1 MTAVRNR
8 SSIPLGAAISTFL
21 RSFAIQGSWNYRT
34 MIGQGFAFALLPV
47 LQHVHRGDPA
57 ALERAVERHAHH
69 FNAHP
74 YMAELA
80 LGAVARMEADGA
92 SPDAIERFKK
102 GVRGP
107 LGSLGDRL
115 IWAGALPTAALLG
128 LLTLAAG
135 VPIWIPPVI
144 FVVAYNAVH
153 LTLRIW
159 AFRAGLEQGA
169 AVVKR
174 IGSAH
179 LPRFADAFASGGTF
193 LIGALLGVVA
203 TRVVTQ
209 GGQAGW
215 VFPALVLGLGG
226 VILGEKLG
234 NDVWRYA
241 SLITAALVFGVLGF
255 GLFS

>member
-1 MTAVRNR
+1 MTSVDTET
-8 SSIPLGAAISTFL
+8 SIPAGAAISTFI

-47 LQHVHRGDPA
+47 LQHVHRDDPL

-80 LGAVARMEADGA
+80 LGAVARMEADGE
-92 SPDAIERFKK
+92 SPDAIERFKT

-115 IWAGALPTAALLG
+115 IWVGALPTAALLG
-128 LLTLAAG
+128 LLVLAMGAP
-135 VPIWIPPVI
+135 VWVPPVI
-144 FVVAYNAVH
+144 FIVSYNAVH

-159 AFRAGLEQGA
+159 AFRAGLHQGA
-169 AVVKR
+169 GVVR
-174 IGSAH
+174 GIGSAR
-179 LPRFADAFASGGTF
+179 LPRFADHFAVWGTF
-193 LIGALLGVVA
+193 LIGALVGLATVGVISGGGDAEWVVPALILGV
-203 TRVVTQ
+203 
-209 GGQAGW
+209 GG
-215 VFPALVLGLGG
+215 FVLGER
-226 VILGEKLG
+226 VG

-241 SLITAALVFGVLGF
+241 ALITVALVFGVLGF

>member
-1 MTAVRNR
+1 MTAVRTR
-8 SSIPLGAAISTFL
+8 SPIPLGAAVSTFL

-47 LQHVHRGDPA
+47 LEVVHRGDPA

-92 SPDAIERFKK
+92 SPEAIERFKQ

-135 VPIWIPPVI
+135 APIWLPPVI
-144 FVVAYNAVH
+144 FVVAYNVVH

-159 AFRAGLEQGA
+159 AFRTGLRQGA
-169 AVVKR
+169 GVVKR
-174 IGSAH
+174 IGSAR
-179 LPRFADAFASGGTF
+179 LPRFADGFASGGTF
-193 LIGALLGVVA
+193 LIGALMGVVA
-203 TRVVTQ
+203 ARTIT
-209 GGQAGW
+209 GGGDVGW
-215 VFPALVLGLGG
+215 TLAAVVLGVGAFL
-226 VILGEKLG
+226 LGEKQG
-234 NDVWRYA
+234 NEVWRYA
-241 SLITAALVFGVLGF
+241 SLVTAALVFGVLAF

>member
-1 MTAVRNR
+1 MTTVDTR
-8 SSIPLGAAISTFL
+8 STIPTGAAVSTFV

-47 LQHVHRGDPA
+47 LQHVHRDDPV

-92 SPDAIERFKK
+92 NSEAIERFKS
-102 GVRGP
+102 GIRGP

-115 IWAGALPTAALLG
+115 IWAGALPTAALLALLVLG
-128 LLTLAAG
+128 LGAPVWL
-135 VPIWIPPVI
+135 PPLL
-144 FVVAYNAVH
+144 FVLSYNAVH

-159 AFRAGLEQGA
+159 AFRSGLRHGAG
-169 AVVKR
+169 VVHR
-174 IGSAH
+174 IGSAR
-179 LPRFADAFASGGTF
+179 LPRFADHFAAWGTF
-193 LIGALLGVVA
+193 LIGSLVGLTAARVFARGGGAEWVIPALILGV
-203 TRVVTQ
+203 
-209 GGQAGW
+209 GG
-215 VFPALVLGLGG
+215 FVLG
-226 VILGEKLG
+226 ERLG
-234 NDVWRYA
+234 NGVWRYA
-241 SLITAALVFGVLGF
+241 ALVTAALVFGILGF